1 MSCTTDT
8 RMNGFTL
15 VELLLV
21 IALISTVIAMSGMS
35 LVDQLRAQQV
45 ADAIDK
51 ARNMANE
58 IERIRPALFAVAP
71 STFGDGSSTFGGT
84 LAYSGRVTYNEA
96 LADFLDDV
104 DNDATTLLGGLGG
117 QVSADGS
124 VLNRDPG
131 TIYQVALTPNAT
143 LVSLVLD
150 NTFSDFDFLSTAK
163 SVGTGVS
170 WTVYSRLVT
179 TPAMQYQY
187 INEINKPND

>member
-1 MSCTTDT
+1 MY
-8 RMNGFTL
+8 GFTL

-21 IALISTVIAMSGMS
+21 IALISTVVAMSGMS

-51 ARNMANE
+51 ARIMANA
-58 IERIRPALFAVAP
+58 IERIRPALFDSAP
-71 STFGDGSSTFGGT
+71 SRFGDGSSTFGGT
-84 LAYSGRVTYNEA
+84 LAYSGRVTYNED

-104 DNDATTLLGGLGG
+104 DNDATTLLVGMGD

-131 TIYQVALTPNAT
+131 SIYQIALTPNAT
-143 LVSLVLD
+143 FVSLVLD
-150 NTFSDFDFLSTAK
+150 NTFVDFDFLSTAK
-163 SVGTGVS
+163 TVGAGVA
-170 WTVYSRLVT
+170 WTVSSRLVT